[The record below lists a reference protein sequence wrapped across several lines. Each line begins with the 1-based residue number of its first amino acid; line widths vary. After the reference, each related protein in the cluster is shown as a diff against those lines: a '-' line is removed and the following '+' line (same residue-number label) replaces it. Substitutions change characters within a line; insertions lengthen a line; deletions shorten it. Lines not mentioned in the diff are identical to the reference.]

1 MKDSLMTIIEALIED
16 KSSVKIEE
24 KEIKGGIIFEV
35 KVAKRRYG
43 TCNWK
48 RR

>member
-1 MKDSLMTIIEALIED
+1 MKESLRTIIEALICD
-16 KSSVKIEE
+16 KASVQIEE
-24 KEIKGGIIFEV
+24 KETKNGIVFEV
-35 KVAKRRYG
+35 KVAERWYG